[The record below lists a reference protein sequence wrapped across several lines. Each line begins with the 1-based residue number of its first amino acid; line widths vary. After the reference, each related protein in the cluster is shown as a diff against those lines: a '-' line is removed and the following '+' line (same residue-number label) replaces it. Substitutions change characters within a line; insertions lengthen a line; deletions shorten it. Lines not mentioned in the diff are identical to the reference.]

1 MSEQLR
7 PPGKTTIA
15 PDVLVSIARLT
26 TLGVPGVSRLA
37 PVPGDVNRLFN
48 KGITDGVKITIE
60 DNTVFADLYVFL
72 KRDFNV
78 RDVSRIIQTQ
88 VSRAIAEMVGMDVG
102 RVNVHVEEIDFTEE
116 GPAQ

>member
-26 TLGVPGVSRLA
+26 TLGVQGVSRLA

-48 KGITDGVKITIE
+48 KGITDGVKIIVE
-60 DNTVFADLYVFL
+60 DNTVYADLYVVL
-72 KRDFNV
+72 KHNFNV
-78 RDVSRIIQTQ
+78 RDVSRNIQTQ
-88 VSRAIAEMVGMDVG
+88 VTRAIAEMVGMDVG
-102 RVNVHVEEIDFTEE
+102 KVNVHVEEIDFAEE
-116 GPAQ
+116 GSAQ